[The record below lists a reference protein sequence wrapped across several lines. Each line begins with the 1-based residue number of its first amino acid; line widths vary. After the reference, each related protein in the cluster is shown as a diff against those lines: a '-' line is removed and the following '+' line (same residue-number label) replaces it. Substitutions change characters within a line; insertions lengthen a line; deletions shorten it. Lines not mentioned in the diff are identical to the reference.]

1 MPLLYAH
8 IGSLN
13 SASIALH
20 WICCLPTSPSLL
32 QAFYGRGHL
41 RWMLFYLH
49 QRNIKAKTN
58 ICVCVC
64 VCVHS
69 VAQSCR
75 TLCLLKDCSPPG
87 SSVHG
92 ILQARILE
100 WVPCS
105 PPGDLP
111 DPWIFTTHVTSISS
125 IGWWI
130 LYHWATWEAPSICV
144 PNVEMSE
151 WFLIFACIKMAIPSS
166 TTLFYWIQQPMHRTN
181 DLSSNV

>member
-64 VCVHS
+64 VCACTQLLSRVGLFVS
-69 VAQSCR
+69 SRTVAHQDPLSMGFSRQEYWSGCHA
-75 TLCLLKDCSPPG
+75 LLQGIFLIHGSSQPMSPP
-87 SSVHG
+87 
-92 ILQARILE
+92 
-100 WVPCS
+100 S
-105 PPGDLP
+105 PPLAGEF
-111 DPWIFTTHVTSISS
+111 FTIEPPGRPQVFVYQMLKWVNDFWYLHV
-125 IGWWI
+125 
-130 LYHWATWEAPSICV
+130 
-144 PNVEMSE
+144 
-151 WFLIFACIKMAIPSS
+151 
-166 TTLFYWIQQPMHRTN
+166 
-181 DLSSNV
+181 

>member
-64 VCVHS
+64 VCACTQLLSRVGLFVS
-69 VAQSCR
+69 SRTVAHQDPLSMGFSRQEYWSGCHA
-75 TLCLLKDCSPPG
+75 LLQGIFPTQGSNLHLMSPALVGVLFCFVLFLPLAPPG
-87 SSVHG
+87 KT
-92 ILQARILE
+92 
-100 WVPCS
+100 WY
-105 PPGDLP
+105 
-111 DPWIFTTHVTSISS
+111 TTLTKDKKICGH
-125 IGWWI
+125 
-130 LYHWATWEAPSICV
+130 LNRYRKSICKV
-144 PNVEMSE
+144 SD
-151 WFLIFACIKMAIPSS
+151 
-166 TTLFYWIQQPMHRTN
+166 
-181 DLSSNV
+181 DLW